1 MTNALL
7 TYCHISNQ
15 HYNVNGKIVENTNAD
30 DAQEWLK
37 TMYTSL
43 SIDYPKFYK
52 MDGLAKSGFIAVE
65 LLKTAVN
72 LPLDSDE
79 IAVVFINKY
88 SSLEADLTHQE
99 LIEKG
104 SPSPAVF
111 VYTLPNIVLG
121 EIAIRNKW
129 YGEQQFFIKNE
140 WPEELMYKYI
150 LTIFELNKAS
160 QIIIGSVDY
169 FDATIDAKLA
179 VIKKEHFEQLDV
191 RKEIKTIFD

>member
-104 SPSPAVF
+104 APSPAIF

>member
-7 TYCHISNQ
+7 TYCHITNQ
-15 HYNVNGKIVENTNAD
+15 HYNVNGKIVENTNAV

-88 SSLEADLTHQE
+88 SSLEADLAHQE
-99 LIEKG
+99 LLEKG
-104 SPSPAVF
+104 APSPAIF

>member
-1 MTNALL
+1 MTNTPL
-7 TYCHISNQ
+7 TYCQITNQ
-15 HYNVNGKIVENTNAD
+15 FYNVNGKTVENTDAF

-37 TMYTSL
+37 TIYTSL

-52 MDGLAKSGFIAVE
+52 MDGLSKTGFIAVE
-65 LLKTAVN
+65 LLKTVVA
-72 LPLDSDE
+72 LHSECDD
-79 IAVVFINKY
+79 IAVVFVNKF

-179 VIKKEHFEQLDV
+179 VIKKEHFEQPDV
-191 RKEIKTIFD
+191 RTEIKRIFD